1 MFILV
6 YLEVPNLF
14 QELQHKLRKGTRLPR
29 NRRVTNAPV
38 PPTTRI
44 KLKV

>member
-1 MFILV
+1 MYILV
-6 YLEVPNLF
+6 YLEAPNLF
-14 QELQHKLRKGTRLPR
+14 QELQQQLRKGRRLPR
-29 NRRVTNAPV
+29 NGRVTNAPT